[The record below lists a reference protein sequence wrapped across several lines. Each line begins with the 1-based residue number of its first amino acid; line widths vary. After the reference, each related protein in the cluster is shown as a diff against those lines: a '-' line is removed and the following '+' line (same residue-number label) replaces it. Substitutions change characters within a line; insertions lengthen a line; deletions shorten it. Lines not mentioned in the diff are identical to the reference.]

1 MGARP
6 EKSTA
11 VAGRMIAGALGMR
24 APVKSEEA
32 KKYEKAVREKVEKE
46 REERRKDEA
55 EREKAKRAVWDD

>member
-1 MGARP
+1 
-6 EKSTA
+6 
-11 VAGRMIAGALGMR
+11 MIAGALGMR

-46 REERRKDEA
+46 REERRKVEE